1 MDRAGRTLISR
12 LTMPLVLLVGHV
24 SAALF
29 LANLAMAPSQ
39 VTTPWL
45 RGLLKAYFHLYQD
58 GLQNQPLLR
67 LILASLAGLVLLR
80 AARGLP
86 VQLPLELLGWLLC
99 IRCLV
104 QFVFLNLL
112 LLAPL
117 KAGGLLLLQLV
128 AFLPVI
134 TVAFGWLYWRLDSGA
149 RREGRRHLRFV
160 DPDDDAEPR
169 SFEYFH
175 ASALTLL
182 QFDPTVATAVSRL
195 MKALFVLHGVMMMDL
210 VALTLSRAIGL
221 ASSGS

>member
-1 MDRAGRTLISR
+1 MDRAGTLLSR
-12 LTMPLVLLVGHV
+12 ITMPLVLLVGHV

-29 LANLAMAPSQ
+29 IANLAMAPSQ

-45 RGLLKAYFHLYQD
+45 RGLLKGYLLLYQD
-58 GLQNQPLLR
+58 ALVNQPLLR
-67 LILASLAGLVLLR
+67 LVLALLAVLVVLR

-86 VQLPLELLGWLLC
+86 VQVPVELLGWLLC
-99 IRCLV
+99 IRCLA

-149 RREGRRHLRFV
+149 RRLGRCHLRFQ
-160 DPDDDAEPR
+160 DPEDDAEPR
-169 SFEYFH
+169 SFAYFH

-210 VALTLSRAIGL
+210 VGLTLSRAIGL
-221 ASSGS
+221 ASDGG

>member
-1 MDRAGRTLISR
+1 MDRAGTLLSRIS
-12 LTMPLVLLVGHV
+12 MPLVLLVSHV

-29 LANLAMAPSQ
+29 IANLAMAPSQ

-45 RGLLKAYFHLYQD
+45 RGLLKGYFLLYQD
-58 GLQNQPLLR
+58 ALVHQPLLR
-67 LILASLAGLVLLR
+67 LVLALLAVLVVLR

-86 VQLPLELLGWLLC
+86 VQLPVELLGWLLC
-99 IRCLV
+99 IRCLA

-128 AFLPVI
+128 VFLPVI

-149 RREGRRHLRFV
+149 RRMGRRHLRFQ
-160 DPDDDAEPR
+160 DPADDAEPH
-169 SFEYFH
+169 SCEYFH

-221 ASSGS
+221 ASGGG

>member
-1 MDRAGRTLISR
+1 MDRAGTLLSR
-12 LTMPLVLLVGHV
+12 ITMPLVLLFGHV
-24 SAALF
+24 TAALF
-29 LANLAMAPSQ
+29 IANLAMAPSQ

-45 RGLLKAYFHLYQD
+45 RGLLKGYFQVALVHH
-58 GLQNQPLLR
+58 PLLR
-67 LILASLAGLVLLR
+67 LVMLLLAGLVVLR

-86 VQLPLELLGWLLC
+86 VQLPVELLGWLLC

-149 RREGRRHLRFV
+149 RRMGRCHLRFQ
-160 DPDDDAEPR
+160 DPADDAEPR
-169 SFEYFH
+169 SFAYFH

-210 VALTLSRAIGL
+210 VALTLSRAIAL
-221 ASSGS
+221 ASDGG

>member
-1 MDRAGRTLISR
+1 MDRAETLLSR
-12 LTMPLVLLVGHV
+12 ITMPLVLLVGHV

-29 LANLAMAPSQ
+29 IANLAMAPSQ

-45 RGLLKAYFHLYQD
+45 RGLLKGYLLLYQD
-58 GLQNQPLLR
+58 ALVNQPLLR
-67 LILASLAGLVLLR
+67 LVLALLAVLVVLR

-86 VQLPLELLGWLLC
+86 VQVPVELLGWLLC
-99 IRCLV
+99 IRCLA

-149 RREGRRHLRFV
+149 RRMGRCHLRFQ
-160 DPDDDAEPR
+160 DPADDAEPR

-182 QFDPTVATAVSRL
+182 QFDPTVAKAVSPL

-221 ASSGS
+221 ASGGG